1 MDTRGTHESLD
12 ERMRRIV
19 EAVLKEKEKEMR
31 RKVVNYAG
39 KEFNERIKDQIESTF
54 DVVLGELIIH
64 PRGRISPPTTV
75 ASGPVA
81 THSRGSES
89 IQTLGRCIFTYRP
102 VRSVECSNTR
112 DWHPWHNMAVEKYTK
127 YVEFRDRG
135 F

>member
-54 DVVLGELIIH
+54 DIVLGELIIH

-81 THSRGSES
+81 THSRGKRKHPNTWAVY
-89 IQTLGRCIFTYRP
+89 IHLQTCKKCGMLKYQGLAPMAQHGRGKVHKIC
-102 VRSVECSNTR
+102 
-112 DWHPWHNMAVEKYTK
+112 
-127 YVEFRDRG
+127 
-135 F
+135 

>member
-54 DVVLGELIIH
+54 DVVLGELII
-64 PRGRISPPTTV
+64 
-75 ASGPVA
+75 
-81 THSRGSES
+81 
-89 IQTLGRCIFTYRP
+89 QFTP
-102 VRSVECSNTR
+102 EG
-112 DWHPWHNMAVEKYTK
+112 
-127 YVEFRDRG
+127 EFHHLRL
-135 F
+135 